1 MKLFTGGN
9 RWFSTD
15 SYMGFRFFKGGPSKQ
30 GGFAALFGW
39 TRVDERINEIS
50 KMYADPAAGFF
61 PSRYGMQDHFGAGR
75 GTLGPQSRSGGCKG

>member
-39 TRVDERINEIS
+39 TRVD
-50 KMYADPAAGFF
+50 KAD
-61 PSRYGMQDHFGAGR
+61 H
-75 GTLGPQSRSGGCKG
+75 